1 MAEPVVPEVAGAVF
15 PTLDLQAL
23 VRRIA
28 ERLQVDEDTAFLLMD
43 RQRSHLAEDLE
54 LETA

>member
-1 MAEPVVPEVAGAVF
+1 MAEPVVPEVAEAVLPPF
-15 PTLDLQAL
+15 DLHEM

-28 ERLQVDEDTAFLLMD
+28 ERLQVDEDTASLLMD
-43 RQRSHLAEDLE
+43 RQQSHVAEDLE

>member
-1 MAEPVVPEVAGAVF
+1 MAEPVVSEVAGAVLPQF
-15 PTLDLQAL
+15 DLREM

-28 ERLQVDEDTAFLLMD
+28 ERLQVDEDTASLLMD
-43 RQRSHLAEDLE
+43 RQQSHFAEDLE

>member
-15 PTLDLQAL
+15 PTFDLHAL
-23 VRRIA
+23 VRGIA
-28 ERLQVDEDTAFLLMD
+28 ERLQVDEDTASLLMD
-43 RQRSHLAEDLE
+43 RQHSHVAEDLE

>member
-15 PTLDLQAL
+15 PTLDLHAL
-23 VRRIA
+23 VRGIA

-43 RQRSHLAEDLE
+43 RQYSHVAEDLE